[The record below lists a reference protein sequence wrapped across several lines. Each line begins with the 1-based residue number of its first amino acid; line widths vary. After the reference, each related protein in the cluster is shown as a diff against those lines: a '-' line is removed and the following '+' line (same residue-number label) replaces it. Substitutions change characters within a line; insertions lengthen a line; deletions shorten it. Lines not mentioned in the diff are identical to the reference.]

1 MFERLLSGFITMVL
15 RLTGSLP
22 RPLSLLASGFIGD
35 LWFAFD
41 RRHRTVAMNNLK
53 RAFKEELG
61 PDEIKAIARENFRQL
76 ARLVFEI
83 GWSLTLKKNDIP
95 GHVRI
100 EGIEHVHRAFAMK
113 KGVLFLT
120 AHMGSWEL
128 LTLVPS
134 LIPYTVHDIYRPLD
148 YPPLERLFVGFR
160 TRFGLK
166 LIAKEGA
173 IRKMLKALS
182 RNEGVAIPL
191 DQSVGARDGVFAD
204 FFGEP
209 TCTSK
214 GFGFIAMRTGAPV
227 VPVFMIREIRGYTVI
242 FGRRIPQVCTGA
254 THEDLVNNTTAYNR
268 AIEGIIRKYP
278 AQWFWVHNR
287 WKTKKPETLEPGGS
301 PVV

>member
-1 MFERLLSGFITMVL
+1 MIVFESFVYNVIYMLL
-15 RLTGSLP
+15 RLIGSLP
-22 RPLSLLASGFIGD
+22 RPFFLLVSRTLGD
-35 LWFAFD
+35 LWFAVD
-41 RRHRTVAMNNLK
+41 RRHRTVAMDNLK
-53 RAFKEELG
+53 RAFKQELTAAQ
-61 PDEIKAIARENFRQL
+61 ILAIARDNFRQL

-83 GWSLTLKKNDIP
+83 GWSMGVKKHEIRK
-95 GHVRI
+95 HIRL
-100 EGIEHVHRAFAMK
+100 EGLEHVHRAFAQK

-128 LTLVPS
+128 LTMVPS

-148 YPPLERLFVGFR
+148 YPPLERLFVDFR

-173 IRKMLKALS
+173 IRKMMKALS

-191 DQSVGARDGVFAD
+191 DQSVGSHDGVFAD

-227 VPVFMIREIRGYTVI
+227 VPVFMVREQRGYFVI
-242 FGRRIPQVCTGA
+242 FGQRIPLVLTGDIQA
-254 THEDLVNNTTAYNR
+254 DLMENTKAYNR
-268 AIEGIIRKYP
+268 AIESIVRRYP
-278 AQWFWVHNR
+278 SQWFWVHNR
-287 WKTKKPETLEPGGS
+287 WKTRPPSTITH
-301 PVV
+301 